1 MRRRSDRALPVIV
14 LVAAAHLASAD
25 DPRAPSASAQ
35 ASPQAGDPKLT
46 EVWADVPV
54 VDPGAAGRPP
64 SDAVVLF
71 EGRDLSAWRG
81 RDGEARWTVSDG
93 AFTVAPGTGDIR
105 TRRAFGDVQ
114 LHLEWRTPTAVT
126 GAGQGRGNSGV
137 FLMERYEVQI
147 LDSFENPT
155 YANGQ
160 AASAYKQHVP
170 LVNASRRPG
179 EWQRYDVVF
188 MAPRF
193 RADGSLERP
202 ATLTVLHNGVLV
214 LNHVALKGSTVFIG
228 PPSYSPHA
236 DRLPLMLQDHGNAV
250 SFRNIWIREL

>member
-1 MRRRSDRALPVIV
+1 
-14 LVAAAHLASAD
+14 
-25 DPRAPSASAQ
+25 
-35 ASPQAGDPKLT
+35 
-46 EVWADVPV
+46 
-54 VDPGAAGRPP
+54 
-64 SDAVVLF
+64 
-71 EGRDLSAWRG
+71 
-81 RDGEARWTVSDG
+81 
-93 AFTVAPGTGDIR
+93 
-105 TRRAFGDVQ
+105 
-114 LHLEWRTPTAVT
+114 
-126 GAGQGRGNSGV
+126 
-137 FLMERYEVQI
+137 MERYEVQI